1 MKRGPQRQGEDRVT
15 LRKTPI
21 VMHTYEKTDDSP
33 AFSGYEINLLSVW
46 TPHDW
51 TQFYKSCYLGDCSLD
66 GWNYTLYSEQE
77 NLKHW
82 TIIEL
87 GQGQGLSIIY
97 LCKLASMSPP
107 ILRLLTILF
116 GH

>member
-1 MKRGPQRQGEDRVT
+1 VKRGPQRQGEDRVT

-66 GWNYTLYSEQE
+66 GWNYTLFRARESKALD
-77 NLKHW
+77 NN
-82 TIIEL
+82 
-87 GQGQGLSIIY
+87 
-97 LCKLASMSPP
+97 
-107 ILRLLTILF
+107 
-116 GH
+116 